1 MSLQSAFT
9 HEQQPGPGNMMTH
22 MTGWHSPACWR
33 VRAEAL
39 ELRLP
44 ADSAAAPPSE
54 QLQLTAR
61 APPASLQLL
70 STNAG
75 FWESAWSSSKICD
88 VCSETGPSV
97 GL

>member
-1 MSLQSAFT
+1 M
-9 HEQQPGPGNMMTH
+9 QQAQAGSETVVTCDNPFS
-22 MTGWHSPACWR
+22 SPTCWR

-44 ADSAAAPPSE
+44 VDAAAAPPSE

-70 STNAG
+70 STSAG
-75 FWESAWSSSKICD
+75 DHKCATKRQCGELILLGA
-88 VCSETGPSV
+88 GPSMAWAA
-97 GL
+97 